1 MYLKKSLNK
10 KTGRT
15 YLSIATGYRDKNT
28 GNSKTVLIKSLGYL
42 DVFEKQ
48 FDDPISHFTE
58 IVNQMN
64 NEELENKL
72 PLTIQI
78 DKNEKLDKNIC
89 YRKNFG
95 YVALS
100 KIYHELEIDKFLIN
114 KFKSRDVSEFK
125 INNIMKLL
133 VFARCLFP
141 DSKKSTYEN
150 RDIFFENTN
159 FSLKE
164 VYNALTYI
172 EPFKESLQSYI
183 YDHIKEQ
190 YKPKNECVY
199 YDVTNYYFEIDD
211 NDDFRKKA
219 VSKEHRP
226 NPIVQ
231 MGLFMDSLGLP
242 MCYGLFPGNTND
254 CLTLKP
260 MVQKLQN
267 NYDIGKVIVVADKG
281 LNTGKNIAYQ
291 KAIGNGYVMSLSVR
305 GANQELKDFVL
316 NEKGYEYNKDKTYK
330 KKSRLYP
337 REIEYIKTING
348 KEVKTKTRVDEKQ
361 VIFWS
366 ADYAKRAKA
375 ERQPA
380 IDKARD
386 LIGNVQKYNKKNS
399 YGASKYVK
407 HLVFDETTGEIIKAK
422 SQLSLDED
430 KIAEEEK
437 YDGYYAIVSSEMN
450 KTDDEIIDIYRGLWR
465 IEETFKV
472 TKSELDD
479 RPIYVSTKEHIEA
492 HFLTCY
498 LALVLCR
505 VLQHKL
511 DKKYSVEKILES
523 LSKYNCSNFQRNYY
537 LFDYYYIV
545 LENIGNIINIDF
557 SLKNRTLQD
566 IKKIFHYLKKVNFS
580 QQLSSKKS
588 SLKAIVISSF
598 KSLFYLFLMSNSG
611 FNIFYLGSIE
621 KYINLFGSLSG

>member
-1 MYLKKSLNK
+1 MYLNIMNNK
-10 KTGRT
+10 KTGKTR
-15 YLSIATGYRDKNT
+15 LSIRKGFRDKNGKVKNVT
-28 GNSKTVLIKSLGYL
+28 IQNLGDL
-42 DVFEKQ
+42 DVLKQQFE
-48 FDDPISHFTE
+48 DPISHFKD
-58 IVNQMN
+58 IVKQMN
-64 NEELENKL
+64 EQEKL
-72 PLTIQI
+72 DNLPITLTI
-78 DKNEKLDKNIC
+78 DKNKHLLEGTDNN
-89 YRKNFG
+89 KNFG

-100 KIYHELEIDKFLIN
+100 KIYHELEIDKFIKA
-114 KFKSRDVSEFK
+114 KFQTRDFSEYK

-141 DSKKSTYEN
+141 DSKKSTFEN
-150 RDIFFENTN
+150 KDIFFENSN

-172 EPFKESLQSYI
+172 EPLKEQLQSYI
-183 YDHIKEQ
+183 YDHIQEQ
-190 YKPKNECVY
+190 YKPKNECIF

-211 NDDFRKKA
+211 NDDFRKKG
-219 VSKEHRP
+219 VCKEHRP

-242 MCYGLFPGNTND
+242 MSYGLFPGNTND

-260 MVQKLQN
+260 MVQKLQK
-267 NYDIGKVIVVADKG
+267 NYSVGRVIVVADKG
-281 LNTGKNIAYQ
+281 LNTGSNIVYQ
-291 KAIGNGYVMSLSVR
+291 KSIGNGYVMSLSVR
-305 GANQELKDFVL
+305 NANQELKDFVL
-316 NEKGYEYNKDKTYK
+316 NENGYSVNSDKTYK

-337 REIEYIKTING
+337 REVEYIKTVNG
-348 KEVKTKTRVDEKQ
+348 KEVKAKTTVDEKQ
-361 VIFWS
+361 VVFWS

-380 IDKARD
+380 IDKAKD
-386 LIGNVQKYNKKNS
+386 LIGNVQKYNKKNC

-407 HLVFDETTGEIIKAK
+407 HLVFDKNTGEIIEAK
-422 SQLSLDED
+422 SQLSLDEE

-437 YDGYYAIVSSEMN
+437 LDGYYVIVSSEMD

-479 RPIYVSTKEHIEA
+479 RPVFVSRKDHIEA

-523 LSKYNCSNFQRNYY
+523 LKKCNCQNLEENIYRFNFY
-537 LFDYYYIV
+537 DTV
-545 LENIGNIINIDF
+545 LKDIGNIVDIDF
-557 SLKNRTLQD
+557 SLENRTLQD
-566 IKKIFHYLKKVNFS
+566 IKKILGN
-580 QQLSSKKS
+580 SKK
-588 SLKAIVISSF
+588 I
-598 KSLFYLFLMSNSG
+598 
-611 FNIFYLGSIE
+611 
-621 KYINLFGSLSG
+621 

>member
-1 MYLKKSLNK
+1 MYLNIMNNK
-10 KTGRT
+10 KTGKTR
-15 YLSIATGYRDKNT
+15 LSIRRGFRDKNGKVKNIT
-28 GNSKTVLIKSLGYL
+28 IQNLGDLEDLKKIYEDPLAHFKEVVKQMNDEEKNNSKPLTVTIDK
-42 DVFEKQ
+42 
-48 FDDPISHFTE
+48 
-58 IVNQMN
+58 
-64 NEELENKL
+64 NEELEL
-72 PLTIQI
+72 GT
-78 DKNEKLDKNIC
+78 DNI
-89 YRKNFG
+89 KNFG
-95 YVALS
+95 YSALS
-100 KIYHELEIDKFLIN
+100 KIYHELEIDKFLIS
-114 KFKSRDVSEFK
+114 KFKARNFSEYK
-125 INNIMKLL
+125 INNIIKLL

-150 RDIFFENTN
+150 KDIFFENTD

-164 VYNALTYI
+164 IYNTLTYI

-183 YDHIKEQ
+183 YDHIQEQ
-190 YKPKNECVY
+190 YKPNNECIF

-211 NDDFRKKA
+211 NDDFRKKG
-219 VSKEHRP
+219 VCKEHRP

-260 MVQKLQN
+260 MVQKLQK
-267 NYDIGKVIVVADKG
+267 NYSIGKVIVVADKG
-281 LNTGKNIAYQ
+281 LNTGKNIVYQ

-305 GANQELKDFVL
+305 GANKELKDYVL
-316 NEKGYEYNKDKTYK
+316 NEDGYVYNKEKTYK
-330 KKSRLYP
+330 KKSRRYP
-337 REIEYIKTING
+337 REIEYTKTVNG
-348 KEVKTKTRVDEKQ
+348 KEVKTKTTVDEKQ
-361 VIFWS
+361 VVFWS

-380 IDKARD
+380 IDKAKD
-386 LIGNVQKYNKKNS
+386 LIGNIRKYNKKNC

-407 HLVFDETTGEIIKAK
+407 HLVFDKNTGEIIEAK

-437 YDGYYAIVSSEMN
+437 LDGYYMIVSSEME

-472 TKSELDD
+472 TKSELED
-479 RPIYVSTKEHIEA
+479 RPVYMSTKEHIEA

-505 VLQHKL
+505 VLQYKL

-523 LSKYNCSNFQRNYY
+523 LGKSNCYNIEENIYRFNYY
-537 LFDYYYIV
+537 DEV
-545 LENIGNIINIDF
+545 LADIGSIINIKY

-566 IKKIFHYLKKVNFS
+566 IKKILGMT
-580 QQLSSKKS
+580 KKS
-588 SLKAIVISSF
+588 
-598 KSLFYLFLMSNSG
+598 
-611 FNIFYLGSIE
+611 
-621 KYINLFGSLSG
+621 

>member
-1 MYLKKSLNK
+1 MYLKKSTNS

-15 YLSIATGYRDKNT
+15 YLSIANGFHDKSLGRT
-28 GNSKTVLIKSLGYL
+28 KTVLIQSLGYL
-42 DVFEKQ
+42 DVLEKQ
-48 FDDPISHFTE
+48 YDDPIAHFSE
-58 IVNQMN
+58 VVKRM
-64 NEELENKL
+64 NEEKKKNNA
-72 PLTIQI
+72 PLTLKI
-78 DKNEKLDKNIC
+78 DINEKMIENTDNN
-89 YRKNFG
+89 KNFG

-114 KFKSRDVSEFK
+114 KFKARNFSEYK
-125 INNIMKLL
+125 INSIVKLL

-150 RDIFFENTN
+150 KNIFFENTN

-164 VYNALTYI
+164 VYNTLSYI

-183 YDHIKEQ
+183 YDHIQEQ
-190 YKPKNECVY
+190 YKPNNECVF

-211 NDDFRKKA
+211 NDDFRKKG
-219 VSKEHRP
+219 VCKEHRP

-260 MVQKLQN
+260 MVQKLQKD
-267 NYDIGKVIVVADKG
+267 YSVGRVIVVADKG
-281 LNTGKNIAYQ
+281 LNTGKNIVYQ
-291 KAIGNGYVMSLSVR
+291 KAIGNGYVMSLSIR

-316 NEKGYEYNKDKTYK
+316 NEDGYTYNQDKTYK
-330 KKSRLYP
+330 KKSRRYP
-337 REIEYIKTING
+337 REVKYIKTVNG
-348 KEVKTKTRVDEKQ
+348 EEVEAKTTVDEKQ

-380 IDKARD
+380 IDKAKD
-386 LIGNVQKYNKKNS
+386 LIGNFQKYNKKNC

-407 HLVFDETTGEIIKAK
+407 HLVFDEQTGEIIKAK
-422 SQLSLDED
+422 SKLSLDEE

-437 YDGYYAIVSSEMN
+437 LDGYYAIVTSEMD

-472 TKSELDD
+472 TKSELAD
-479 RPIYVSTKEHIEA
+479 RPVYVSTKEHIEA

-498 LALVLCR
+498 LALVLSR

-511 DKKYSVEKILES
+511 DKKYSVGKILES
-523 LSKYNCSNFQRNYY
+523 LSKCNCQNLEENIYRFNYY
-537 LFDYYYIV
+537 DTV
-545 LENIGNIINIDF
+545 LKEIGEVINVDF
-557 SLKNRTLQD
+557 SLKNRTLQN
-566 IKKIFHYLKKVNFS
+566 IKENLA
-580 QQLSSKKS
+580 LSKKS
-588 SLKAIVISSF
+588 
-598 KSLFYLFLMSNSG
+598 
-611 FNIFYLGSIE
+611 
-621 KYINLFGSLSG
+621 

>member
-1 MYLKKSLNK
+1 MYLQKIFDKRRNK
-10 KTGRT
+10 T
-15 YLSIATGYRDKNT
+15 YLSVARGYRDQN
-28 GNSKTVLIKSLGYL
+28 GKTKHKTIQYFGAVEDLKAL
-42 DVFEKQ
+42 
-48 FDDPISHFTE
+48 FDDPIAHFKD
-58 IVNQMN
+58 VVKQMN
-64 NEELENKL
+64 EEEKNNNKPLTVTIDKNEELEIG
-72 PLTIQI
+72 TS
-78 DKNEKLDKNIC
+78 NI
-89 YRKNFG
+89 KNFG
-95 YVALS
+95 YAALS
-100 KIYHELEIDKFLIN
+100 KIYHELEIDKFLIS
-114 KFKSRDVSEFK
+114 KFKARNFSEYK
-125 INNIMKLL
+125 INNIIKLL

-150 RDIFFENTN
+150 KDIFFENTD

-183 YDHIKEQ
+183 YDHIQDQ
-190 YKPKNECVY
+190 YKPNNECIF
-199 YDVTNYYFEIDD
+199 YDVTNYYFEIDA
-211 NDDFRKKA
+211 NDDFRKKG

-260 MVQKLQN
+260 MVKKLQK
-267 NYDIGKVIVVADKG
+267 NYNIGKVIVVADKG
-281 LNTGKNIAYQ
+281 LNTGRNIVYQ

-305 GANQELKDFVL
+305 GANTELKDFVL
-316 NEKGYEYNKDKTYK
+316 NENGYNYNQDKTYK

-337 REIEYIKTING
+337 REVEYIKTVNG
-348 KEVKTKTRVDEKQ
+348 KEVKAKTTVDEKQ
-361 VIFWS
+361 VVFWS
-366 ADYAKRAKA
+366 VDYAKRAKA

-386 LIGNVQKYNKKNS
+386 LIGNVQKYNKKNC

-407 HLVFDETTGEIIKAK
+407 HLVFDKKTGEIIEAK
-422 SQLSLDED
+422 SQLSLDEE

-437 YDGYYAIVSSEMN
+437 LDGYYVIVSSEMS
-450 KTDDEIIDIYRGLWR
+450 KTDDEIIEIYRGLWR

-472 TKSELDD
+472 TKSELKD
-479 RPIYVSTKEHIEA
+479 RPIYMSTKEHIEA

-523 LSKYNCSNFQRNYY
+523 LGKCNCQN
-537 LFDYYYIV
+537 LE
-545 LENIGNIINIDF
+545 ENIYRFSFYDEVLKDIGNAINIDF
-557 SLKNRTLQD
+557 SLKNRVLQD
-566 IKKIFHYLKKVNFS
+566 IKKI
-580 QQLSSKKS
+580 
-588 SLKAIVISSF
+588 
-598 KSLFYLFLMSNSG
+598 
-611 FNIFYLGSIE
+611 LGNTKI
-621 KYINLFGSLSG
+621 Y

>member
-1 MYLKKSLNK
+1 MYLNIMNNK
-10 KTGRT
+10 KTGKT
-15 YLSIATGYRDKNT
+15 KLSIRRGYRDNNGKVKNIT
-28 GNSKTVLIKSLGYL
+28 IQNLGDLEDLKKVYTDPIAHFK
-42 DVFEKQ
+42 DVVKKMNDEEKQ
-48 FDDPISHFTE
+48 NNLPI
-58 IVNQMN
+58 
-64 NEELENKL
+64 
-72 PLTIQI
+72 TITI
-78 DKNEKLDKNIC
+78 DKTERLEEGVEN
-89 YRKNFG
+89 RKNFG
-95 YVALS
+95 YAALS

-150 RDIFFENTN
+150 KNIFFENTD

-164 VYNALTYI
+164 LYNALTYI
-172 EPFKESLQSYI
+172 EPYKDVLQSYI
-183 YDHIKEQ
+183 YDHIQEQ
-190 YKPKNECVY
+190 YKPNNECVF

-211 NDDFRKKA
+211 NDDFRKKG

-226 NPIVQ
+226 NPIIQ

-260 MVQKLQN
+260 MVQKLQKD
-267 NYDIGKVIVVADKG
+267 YSVGKVIVVADKG
-281 LNTGKNIAYQ
+281 LNTGKNIIYQ
-291 KAIGNGYVMSLSVR
+291 KAIGNGYVMSLSIR

-316 NEKGYEYNKDKTYK
+316 NDNNYEYNKDKTFK

-337 REIEYIKTING
+337 REIQYIKTVNG
-348 KEVKTKTRVDEKQ
+348 EPVETKTTVDEKQ

-366 ADYAKRAKA
+366 ADYAKRAKM

-380 IDKARD
+380 IDKAKD
-386 LIGNVQKYNKKNS
+386 LIGNIQKYNKKNS

-407 HLVFDETTGEIIKAK
+407 HLVFDEETGEILKAK
-422 SQLSLDED
+422 SKLSLDIE

-437 YDGYYAIVSSEMN
+437 LDGYYAIVTSEME
-450 KTDDEIIDIYRGLWR
+450 KTDEEVIDIYRGLWR

-479 RPIYVSTKEHIEA
+479 RPVYVSTKEHIEA

-498 LALVLCR
+498 LALVISR

-511 DKKYSVEKILES
+511 DKKHSVGKILES
-523 LSKYNCSNFQRNYY
+523 LSKCNCSNLKENYY
-537 LFDYYYIV
+537 LFDYYNDI
-545 LENIGNIINIDF
+545 LKDIGSVTNIDF
-557 SLKNRTLQD
+557 SLKSRTLQD
-566 IKKIFHYLKKVNFS
+566 IKKI
-580 QQLSSKKS
+580 
-588 SLKAIVISSF
+588 
-598 KSLFYLFLMSNSG
+598 
-611 FNIFYLGSIE
+611 LGTTKRI
-621 KYINLFGSLSG
+621 